1 MSKRG
6 IIATIAI
13 LASCTH
19 YAGDEK
25 KAGVTSAALTL
36 APSTFEIEGDLI
48 HTATNLDWD
57 NAPGFVQKPELHTGN
72 ADDSFG
78 QGSKEDSEVPT
89 PVTGSIPPN
98 KSDLARFYIANNQP
112 TLADGGPSGK
122 NFLYLAWVRTNT
134 LGSANM
140 DFELNQ
146 STTLSA
152 NGVTPVRTAGDILI
166 TYDFDNGGVAVSLAY
181 HVWVETGPKSLCF
194 AANGT
199 PCWGVR
205 NALGANAIGAV
216 NDIPEGQTTLD
227 PIPQPNGE
235 PLPPRT
241 FGEAAIN
248 LTDSGITPVGSCRS
262 FASAYLKSR
271 SSTAFTS
278 ELKDF
283 IAPTPVNIGTCPSIK
298 LRKVD
303 QSGNALAG
311 ATMRLYKD
319 IGPAGFDAGDTPIP
333 RTGTDG
339 SDPSHFLCVTT
350 ATSNECSFNLDAFG
364 FGTYI
369 ARETVVP
376 SGYTGEADKSVV
388 IDANSPTTV
397 TLTFTNA
404 AKYRVIMMVC
414 RNDGKLHQSTV
425 SFNSQANQS
434 SINATQLPTGV
445 TEAQLCGITQGNFGD
460 FAVGTHNGAAVT
472 IP

>member
-1 MSKRG
+1 MSKKG

-36 APSTFEIEGDLI
+36 APSNFEIEGDLL
-48 HTATNLDWD
+48 HTGTNLDWD
-57 NAPGFVQKPELHTGN
+57 NAPSFVQKVEAN
-72 ADDSFG
+72 AGTLDDSFG

-98 KSDLARFYIANNQP
+98 KSDLARFYIASNQP
-112 TLADGGPSGK
+112 AGPDGGTSGK

-146 STTLSA
+146 STTVSA

-166 TYDFDNGGVAVSLAY
+166 TYDFDQGGVAVSLAY
-181 HVWVETGPKSLCF
+181 HVWVATGPKSLCF
-194 AANGT
+194 AANAA
-199 PCWGVR
+199 PCWGQR
-205 NALGANAIGAV
+205 QSLTGNAIGAV
-216 NDIPEGQTTLD
+216 NDIPDGQTTPD
-227 PIPQPNGE
+227 PIANPDQN
-235 PLPPRT
+235 LAPRT

-248 LTDSGITPVGSCRS
+248 LTDSGITPVGACKS

-271 SSTAFTS
+271 SSTSFTS

-283 IAPTPVNIGTCPSIK
+283 IAPTPVNIGSCPSIK
-298 LRKVD
+298 LKKVD
-303 QSGNALAG
+303 QSNNPLAG

-319 IGPAGFDAGDTPIP
+319 VNGDNLIDAGDTPIP

-350 ATSNECSFNLDAFG
+350 SGSNECSFGLDAFG
-364 FGTYI
+364 YGTYI

-376 SGYTGEADKSVV
+376 SGYTGEADKLIP

-397 TLTFTNA
+397 TVTFTNSA
-404 AKYRVIMMVC
+404 QFRVLMVVC
-414 RNDGKLHQSTV
+414 RKDLKLHQSTV
-425 SFNSQANQS
+425 SFNGQSSQA
-434 SINATQLPTGV
+434 SINATQLPAGV
-445 TEAQLCGITQGNFGD
+445 TEAALCGITQGNFGD
-460 FAVGTHNGAAVT
+460 FAPGTHSGAEVT